1 MSTQPIDERA
11 VKAIAGNVYYA
22 DLGEDKVRRVA
33 EACERAGIPA
43 HTFHGLRHDFGSLLL
58 AAGVPTRVVQEMLG
72 HADIAT
78 TQIYTHVLSERLPR
92 LVREHHPLAKR
103 PARNPRTREGR

>member
-33 EACERAGIPA
+33 EACERVESAQLVNGGRWLNPA
-43 HTFHGLRHDFGSLLL
+43 TRIEILRILKPELRQISE
-58 AAGVPTRVVQEMLG
+58 T
-72 HADIAT
+72 HAWMVARRYRDLKRF
-78 TQIYTHVLSERLPR
+78 YVEEERLA
-92 LVREHHPLAKR
+92 EQKKKDDEAKAKLA
-103 PARNPRTREGR
+103 